1 VSVYIKHTGFKGFA
15 SDVATLPLGVVPTG
29 EFRYAIAGEPVL
41 NYTDISVSD
50 AGYSKKKQIWVPSG
64 NPQCNCNIL
73 KDHRPEIAKVY
84 GKPADELT
92 PPEGYEFTGEFR
104 EADFGESYLSS
115 SASITQWLYAGDKT
129 CGKYL
134 ILRSIEIETNHGKGQ
149 TEVKRGFTAAEVT
162 QKFGKEV
169 VTFFVQ
175 QLTELYDLPG
185 FVYTGELTH
194 PKAGNWYM
202 TESGWVGKA
211 ARDMYSLHFILEKI
225 ETAPR
230 IITYT
235 LTDRADLEPGEAGYT
250 PLEDGG
256 MTLDNTNGPVVYTR
270 SEVE

>member
-1 VSVYIKHTGFKGFA
+1 VSKGVTIPYSHPDLADDVYFGSLVIQ
-15 SDVATLPLGVVPTG
+15 VPLGIEVLDYRREKMG
-29 EFRYAIAGEPVL
+29 EDVIFGPSFVIDRAVSNG
-41 NYTDISVSD
+41 TISKNLIV
-50 AGYSKKKQIWVPSG
+50 
-64 NPQCNCNIL
+64 

-84 GKPADELT
+84 GKPAAELT

-104 EADFGESYLSS
+104 L
-115 SASITQWLYAGDKT
+115 AGYEECILFSGLTAVNWPFHGWTDKR
-129 CGKYL
+129 YL
-134 ILRSIEIETNHGKGQ
+134 ILRPIETNHGKGQ
-149 TEVKRGFTAAEVT
+149 SEVKRGFTAAEVT

-169 VTFFVQ
+169 VTFFVRIE
-175 QLTELYDLPG
+175 ELYDLPG

-194 PKAGNWYM
+194 PKAGNWYL
-202 TESGWVGKA
+202 TEGGWVGKA
-211 ARDMYSLHFILEKI
+211 ASNLYSLHFILEKI